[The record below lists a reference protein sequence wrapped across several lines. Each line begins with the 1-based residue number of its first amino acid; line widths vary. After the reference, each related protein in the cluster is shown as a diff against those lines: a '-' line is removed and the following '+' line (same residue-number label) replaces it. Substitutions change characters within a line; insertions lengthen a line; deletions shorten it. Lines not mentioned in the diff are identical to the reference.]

1 MNGSGTVWIRIK
13 HRFGARLSEWSLAVH
28 TLLFGYVLL
37 IADGIFTQ
45 PAWLGF
51 AQHIEQSTLG
61 WFMFLLG
68 VLRLGGLAVNG
79 ARKHVTPYIR
89 IVSAACGFV
98 IFSLI
103 TAGFAMGYTT
113 TSLAIYPIFAIVEL
127 FNIYRAS
134 SDAGEAH
141 CDT

>member
-13 HRFGARLSEWSLAVH
+13 HRFGARLSEWALACHMV
-28 TLLFGYVLL
+28 LFGYILL
-37 IADGIFTQ
+37 IGEGIFQQ

-51 AQHIEQSTLG
+51 AQRIDQSTLG

-89 IVSAACGFV
+89 IVSAAFGFL

-103 TAGFAMGYTT
+103 TAGFTMGFPATAL
-113 TSLAIYPIFAIVEL
+113 SVYPVFAIVEL